1 MTVKN
6 IARMAI
12 VTASLTASA
21 HAQPVTIETML
32 SERGFAEGIVLQGQ
46 ATSSVFVTLPRS
58 APLTNG
64 RLIIEG
70 QSSTPT
76 LQRGS
81 FAIDVNGQP
90 ADAVSLSAKS
100 GTTPLQRTIALR
112 DDRLNGVNALN
123 IRFGADLRTNA
134 DPCRD
139 DIDPANSVTV
149 APTSRIAFD
158 VDMARVRSVADAI
171 ALLPHRP
178 LVQLPAQSAVSP
190 EIAAA
195 ALQLGILLT
204 GQGREPRFETA
215 RGNDAV
221 VVRLNPVQ
229 AATAE
234 PPPVRIERSGNR
246 LDIVVDPNTD
256 FIALARMLQMAPDAL
271 VGEKAV
277 VSQGTARP
285 QSADD
290 LFRAFPVLPPAQRI
304 KRYGE
309 WRINFPL
316 IASNGRLTDS
326 ANLKLFIAPDWSG
339 ERPIMTMYL
348 NDQIVGAARP
358 LAGQSDVAVVLPAA
372 LLRFSNT
379 LRVTLERGAGE
390 HYCAATDQGQAAQ
403 ILPGSGLTLGDD
415 KGTGFIRVANAFG
428 IEGQVVFPERAA
440 DASAIGPYLRLT
452 SKILGSFGTHGRKL
466 SVAFG
471 TPPASGIAG
480 MLRFEVVGP
489 GGLILSMAD
498 EVEARDI
505 RYEVNSPLAVLSA
518 EDGARTLLVQLSD
531 AQDIPQP
538 KSLYLGG
545 GSKALVANSGV
556 VWQNAAPFTGASIG
570 RQAWSI
576 WQDIFSL
583 KGAAVWLFSLFMVG
597 LVLGTRALIKAVF
610 DRLRHAAGK

>member
-1 MTVKN
+1 LYC
-6 IARMAI
+6 A
-12 VTASLTASA
+12 
-21 HAQPVTIETML
+21 TI
-32 SERGFAEGIVLQGQ
+32 
-46 ATSSVFVTLPRS
+46 
-58 APLTNG
+58 
-64 RLIIEG
+64 
-70 QSSTPT
+70 
-76 LQRGS
+76 
-81 FAIDVNGQP
+81 
-90 ADAVSLSAKS
+90 
-100 GTTPLQRTIALR
+100 
-112 DDRLNGVNALN
+112 
-123 IRFGADLRTNA
+123 DLRTNA
-134 DPCRD
+134 DACRD
-139 DIDPANSVTV
+139 DIDPANSVTI

-158 VDMARVRSVADAI
+158 IDMGRVRSIADAI
-171 ALLPHRP
+171 ALLPYRP
-178 LVQLPAQSAVSP
+178 LVQLPAQSTVSP

-204 GQGREPRFETA
+204 GQGREPRFETV

-221 VVRLNPVQ
+221 VVRLNSVQ
-229 AATAE
+229 ERAPGSASI
-234 PPPVRIERSGNR
+234 RIERNGNK
-246 LDIVVDPNTD
+246 LDIVVDPNAD
-256 FIALARMLQMAPDAL
+256 FIAFARMLQMAPDAL
-271 VGEKAV
+271 AGEKAV
-277 VSQGTARP
+277 VSQGSARP
-285 QSADD
+285 QPADD
-290 LFRAFPVLPPAQRI
+290 LFRAFPVLPSAQRI

-326 ANLKLFIAPDWSG
+326 AILKVFISPDWSG

-358 LAGQSDVAVVLPAA
+358 VAGQSDVTVALPVS

-379 LRVTLERGAGE
+379 LRVALERGADE

-428 IEGQVVFPERAA
+428 TEGQVVFPERAA

-452 SKILGSFGTHGRKL
+452 SKILASFGTHGRKL

-471 TPPASGIAG
+471 ASPSSSAAG
-480 MLRFEVVGP
+480 TLRFEIVGP

-498 EVEARDI
+498 DVEARDI
-505 RYEVNSPLAVLSA
+505 RYEVNSPLAVISA
-518 EDGARTLLVQLSD
+518 DDGGRTLLVQLSD

-556 VWQNAAPFTGASIG
+556 VWQNAAPFAGPSIG
-570 RQAWSI
+570 NKMWSI
-576 WQDIFSL
+576 WQDIFSSR
-583 KGAAVWLFSLFMVG
+583 GFVVWLFSFLLVG
-597 LVLGTRALIKAVF
+597 AVLGTRALIKAAF

>member
-1 MTVKN
+1 MIVKN
-6 IARMAI
+6 LARTAI
-12 VTASLTASA
+12 TVASLTASA
-21 HAQPVTIETML
+21 HAQPVTIETIL
-32 SERGFAEGIVLQGQ
+32 GERGFADGIVLQGQ
-46 ATSSVFVTLPRS
+46 ATSSVFVALPRG

-64 RLIIEG
+64 RLMIEG

-90 ADAVSLSAKS
+90 VDAVGLSGKS
-100 GTTPLQRTIALR
+100 GPAPFQRTIILR

-139 DIDPANSVTV
+139 DIDPANSVTIS
-149 APTSRIAFD
+149 PTSRIAFD
-158 VDMARVRSVADAI
+158 VDIGRVRSVADAI

-178 LVQLPAQSAVSP
+178 LVQLPAQSRVSP

-204 GQGREPRFETA
+204 GQGREPRFETV
-215 RGNDAV
+215 RGTDAV
-221 VVRLNPVQ
+221 VVRLNSVQ
-229 AATAE
+229 ERAAE
-234 PPPVRIERSGNR
+234 SPSIRIERNGNK
-246 LDIVVDPNTD
+246 LDIVVDPNAD
-256 FIALARMLQMAPDAL
+256 SVAFSRMLQMAPDAL

-277 VSQGTARP
+277 VSQGPSRP
-285 QSADD
+285 QPAED
-290 LFRAFPVLPPAQRI
+290 LFRAFPVLPSAQRI

-316 IASNGRLTDS
+316 VASNGRLTDS
-326 ANLKLFIAPDWSG
+326 AILKLFVSPDWSG

-358 LAGQSDVAVVLPAA
+358 ESGQSDVSVTLPAS

-379 LRVTLERGAGE
+379 LRVTLERAAGE
-390 HYCAATDQGQAAQ
+390 RYCAATDQGQAAQ

-415 KGTGFIRVANAFG
+415 KGAGFIRVANAFG

-452 SKILGSFGTHGRKL
+452 SKILASFGAHGRKL

-471 TPPASGIAG
+471 TPASSSAAG
-480 MLRFEVVGP
+480 TLRFEVVGP

-505 RYEVNSPLAVLSA
+505 RYEVNSPLAVFSA
-518 EDGARTLLVQLSD
+518 EDSDRTLLVQLSD

-556 VWQNAAPFTGASIG
+556 VWQNAAPQIGPSIG
-570 RQAWSI
+570 KQAWSI
-576 WQDIFSL
+576 GQDIFS
-583 KGAAVWLFSLFMVG
+583 KTGIVVWLFSLLLIGM
-597 LVLGTRALIKAVF
+597 VLGTRALIKAAF
-610 DRLRHAAGK
+610 DRLRRAAGK